1 MESISELFGPA
12 QGDAAPAIDLVGGY
26 PEAFFDGPAQPV
38 DGKEAVVA
46 THQHSI
52 NIYGLLVDP

>member
-1 MESISELFGPA
+1 LGRLKAA
-12 QGDAAPAIDLVGGY
+12 QRPAIDLVGGY